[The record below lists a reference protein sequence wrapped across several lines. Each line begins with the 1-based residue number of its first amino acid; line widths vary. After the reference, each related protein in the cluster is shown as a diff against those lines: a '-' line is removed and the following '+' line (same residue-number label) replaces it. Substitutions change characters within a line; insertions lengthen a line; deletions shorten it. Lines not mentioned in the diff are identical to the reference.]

1 MELPQSIELEDVM
14 CHVGNKKKSK
24 MKRNF
29 QFFFL
34 RNNLFN
40 NTQMKIQL
48 LLIKNDETIFLW
60 RKYKFSLYGL
70 IHVHVQG
77 RCN

>member
-29 QFFFL
+29 QIFFL
-34 RNNLFN
+34 RNNLF

-48 LLIKNDETIFLW
+48 LLIKNDETIFFYVYI
-60 RKYKFSLYGL
+60 RN
-70 IHVHVQG
+70 VQV
-77 RCN
+77 

>member
-29 QFFFL
+29 QFFFPV

-40 NTQMKIQL
+40 NTQ
-48 LLIKNDETIFLW
+48 DENPIIID
-60 RKYKFSLYGL
+60 KK
-70 IHVHVQG
+70 
-77 RCN
+77 